1 LSAGGS
7 GGRHSA
13 LRRLLGAQRRD
24 ATYN

>member
-13 LRRLLGAQRRD
+13 LRRLLGAQPSD